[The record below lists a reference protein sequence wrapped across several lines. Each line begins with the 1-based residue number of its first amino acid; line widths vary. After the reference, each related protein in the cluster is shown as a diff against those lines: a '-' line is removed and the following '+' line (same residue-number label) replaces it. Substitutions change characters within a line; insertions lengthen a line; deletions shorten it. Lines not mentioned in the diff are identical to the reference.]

1 MYAKTVDHFAH
12 YAQKKSDLWRTNPAG
27 AFVSGML
34 AGLFI
39 GLGIALIFAIGA
51 PFYDDHSP
59 ALKLVMGA
67 SFGIALS
74 LVIFAGSDLFTGNT
88 MALPLGAFRGTV
100 TWKQALFVIGG
111 SWVGNL
117 AGAFLLAL
125 LVTGSGVLAHA
136 GPLLEKYATVKMA
149 APVHELLLRGILCN
163 TLVCL
168 AVWTSART
176 DNDAAKLI
184 LIFWCLFGFIGTGY
198 EHSVANMSLLAMI
211 LLTGNGAGMGWDGYA
226 YNLFWVTLGNAIA
239 GVGVMALPY
248 LLISRK
254 TSGSAPQVD
263 ANPLVGVGL
272 VAGDHSEVDRVGQL
286 GHQPALPLEGK
297 SSTRAG

>member
-1 MYAKTVDHFAH
+1 MFSDTIAYFAN
-12 YAQKKSDLWRTNPAG
+12 YGRSKADLWKTNKPG
-27 AFVSGML
+27 AFVAGML
-34 AGLFI
+34 AGFFI
-39 GLGIALIFAIGA
+39 GLGMALIFAIGA

-88 MALPLGAFRGTV
+88 MTMPIAALRKTV
-100 TWKQALFVIGG
+100 TWGEALTVVGV

-117 AGAFLLAL
+117 AGSFLLAL
-125 LVTGSGVLAHA
+125 LVTGSGALAHA
-136 GPLLEKYATVKMA
+136 GPLFEKYALVKMG
-149 APVHELLLRGILCN
+149 APADQLVLKAILCN

-176 DNDAAKLI
+176 TNDAAKLI

-211 LLTGNGAGMGWDGYA
+211 LLSGHGAGIGWDGYA
-226 YNLFWVTLGNAIA
+226 YNLFWVTIGNAVA
-239 GVGVMALPY
+239 GVVVMALPY
-248 LLISRK
+248 LLIAKKSESR
-254 TSGSAPQVD
+254 Q
-263 ANPLVGVGL
+263 
-272 VAGDHSEVDRVGQL
+272 
-286 GHQPALPLEGK
+286 
-297 SSTRAG
+297 

>member
-12 YAQKKSDLWRTNPAG
+12 YARKKADLWKHNPLGGLLA
-27 AFVSGML
+27 GML

-51 PFYDDHSP
+51 PFYDDHNP

-88 MALPLGAFRGTV
+88 MAMPLGAFRGSV
-100 TWKQALFVIGG
+100 TWGEAGLVVGA
-111 SWVGNL
+111 SWLGNL

-136 GPLLEKYATVKMA
+136 GPLLEKYAHLKMA
-149 APVHELLLRGILCN
+149 APIHELVLKGILCN
-163 TLVCL
+163 ILVCL

-176 DNDAAKLI
+176 DSDAAKLI

-198 EHSVANMSLLAMI
+198 EHSIANMSLLAMI
-211 LLTGNGAGMGWDGYA
+211 LLSGHGAGIGWDGYA

-239 GVGVMALPY
+239 GLVFMALPY
-248 LLISRK
+248 LTIAREPR
-254 TSGSAPQVD
+254 AP
-263 ANPLVGVGL
+263 
-272 VAGDHSEVDRVGQL
+272 
-286 GHQPALPLEGK
+286 
-297 SSTRAG
+297 